1 MKILVTG
8 GAGYIGSIASEQ
20 LCKAGHEVVSFDNLY
35 QGHPEAVPSE
45 AAFVEGDLSDRAA
58 IDRTLAEHRPDAV
71 MHFAAFSLVG
81 ESMQKPF
88 KYLTENV
95 ANSTNLL
102 QSMMEHGVKRFIF
115 SSTANL
121 FDKPE
126 RIPISEEELI
136 VPGSPYGESKFIIE
150 RLATWLQGR

>member
-20 LCKAGHEVVSFDNLY
+20 LCKAGYEVVVFDSLY
-35 QGHPEAVPSE
+35 QGHRAAVPSE
-45 AAFVEGDLSDRAA
+45 ADFVEGDLSDRMA

-88 KYLTENV
+88 KYLAEKWPTPQTCSRV
-95 ANSTNLL
+95 
-102 QSMMEHGVKRFIF
+102 
-115 SSTANL
+115 
-121 FDKPE
+121 
-126 RIPISEEELI
+126 
-136 VPGSPYGESKFIIE
+136 
-150 RLATWLQGR
+150 

>member
-20 LCKAGHEVVSFDNLY
+20 LCKAGYEGVVFDSLY
-35 QGHPEAVPSE
+35 QGHRAAVPSE
-45 AAFVEGDLSDRAA
+45 ADSVEGDLSDRAA
-58 IDRTLAEHRPDAV
+58 IDHTLAEHRPDAV

-88 KYLTENV
+88 KYLAENV

-126 RIPISEEELI
+126 RIPIAEDNLSF
-136 VPGSPYGESKFIIE
+136 PRPYGESVYH
-150 RLATWLQGR
+150 